1 MASLFIVDS
10 WEASRYQFP
19 VALHW
24 DGAGV
29 GNRIGDRVGGMNI
42 GGGVGNEIGFGVALF
57 SVEVESVVVTMQDLT
72 PLEELERLRAEFLGV
87 VSHELR
93 TPLVSIKQISADS
106 YGPSVG

>member
-1 MASLFIVDS
+1 MAVSMSMEFSTSSLTTD
-10 WEASRYQFP
+10 
-19 VALHW
+19 
-24 DGAGV
+24 AG
-29 GNRIGDRVGGMNI
+29 RSMTSPAAICAATW
-42 GGGVGNEIGFGVALF
+42 GVSCSMFMLF